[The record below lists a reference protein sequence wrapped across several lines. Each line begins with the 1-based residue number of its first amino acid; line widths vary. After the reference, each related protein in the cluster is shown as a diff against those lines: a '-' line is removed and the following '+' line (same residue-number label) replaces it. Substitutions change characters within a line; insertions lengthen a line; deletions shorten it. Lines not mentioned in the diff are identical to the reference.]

1 MSYRKAILDPL
12 IDNNPVTLQILGVCS
27 ALAVTRDLEPALIMG
42 AAVIFVLA
50 FSNACVSAIRN
61 IMPRSIRLI
70 LEVTLIA
77 SAVIVVDEVLKA
89 YAPGTSR
96 VLTVFVGLIITNC
109 IVLGR
114 VEAFAMHK
122 PVGLSLV
129 DGIGNGL
136 GYSLVL
142 VIVASSRELLGSGSL
157 LGYPLLPL
165 AADGGWFEPNQLML
179 LPPSAFF
186 IIGLIIWAVRS
197 WRRRLAEKP
206 AHGPVV
212 VEYEEWR

>member
-27 ALAVTRDLEPALIMG
+27 ALAVTRELEPALIMS

-77 SAVIVVDEVLKA
+77 SAVIVVDEILRA
-89 YAPGTSR
+89 YAPETSR

-122 PVGLSLV
+122 PVGLSLA

-136 GYSLVL
+136 GYSLIL

-165 AADGGWFEPNQLML
+165 AADDGWFEPNQLML

-186 IIGLIIWAVRS
+186 IIGTIIWAVRS
-197 WRRRLAEKP
+197 WRRHLVEKP
-206 AHGPVV
+206 EHGPVV
-212 VEYEEWR
+212 AEYEEWR